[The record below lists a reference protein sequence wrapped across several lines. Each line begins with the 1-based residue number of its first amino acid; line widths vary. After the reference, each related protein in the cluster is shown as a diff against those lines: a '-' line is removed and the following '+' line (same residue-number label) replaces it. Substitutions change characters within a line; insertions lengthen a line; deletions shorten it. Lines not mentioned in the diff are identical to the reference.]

1 MSIFMKYYM
10 NNPCTVVRALNDEIS
25 EVVVDISYAA
35 DLDGGQFCMGC
46 ELGGTVSH
54 TCEDTQDVID
64 AVADEVHNIP
74 LLVENRLLA
83 DRPIEVG
90 IWAKI
95 NAEIESAKAKLAG
108 FKPLMKEWEDMFRL
122 RRNQVKE
129 FDARI
134 AAQKNSLD
142 SLCDAETQLIA
153 VRDKLTGQCDALEV
167 KIHATSDV
175 ITGAEYRRLKE
186 RDALLTRLEHL
197 GVDNWEGWDDANT

>member
-1 MSIFMKYYM
+1 MKYYM
-10 NNPCTVVRALNDEIS
+10 NNPCTVIRALNDEIS
-25 EVVVDISYAA
+25 EIVVDISYAA
-35 DLDGGQFCMGC
+35 DLNGGQFCMGC

-54 TCEDTQDVID
+54 TCEDAQDVID

-134 AAQKNSLD
+134 AAQETNISL
-142 SLCDAETQLIA
+142 LREDAGRLMSK
-153 VRDKLTGQCDALEV
+153 RDGLLDQCDALKV
-167 KIHATSDV
+167 KIQSTDRV
-175 ITGAEYRRLKE
+175 ITGKELRRLRE
-186 RDALLTRLEHL
+186 RDALLTRLEQL